1 MHFKA
6 NPFRMR
12 CISHTQDF
20 VECTIAL
27 PLSKSIVN
35 RLLVIN
41 SLSGGFAIDGLV
53 PDSSDTVVMQNLLQ
67 EISNRSLSTTIF
79 SEINVGNAGTV
90 MRFLTALLAV
100 TPGNWLITGTE
111 RMQNRPVK
119 PLTDALQN
127 LGANL
132 SFTNIS
138 GFPPIKIIGNSQMKG
153 GPVKLNAGIS
163 SQFISALMMLGPI
176 LQGGIVIELQGE
188 IISASYIRMTKSLMQ
203 KSGADV
209 QFAGNTIT
217 IKEQKYNDID
227 YFSIIEPDWSAAAF
241 WYQVA
246 AFTPDARII
255 LKGLSSESVQG
266 DSVLP
271 AIYNELGISSIFTN
285 EGLLL
290 TKSDQ
295 LAVREFNF
303 DFTECPDLAQAVIV
317 TCAALGIKGH
327 FTGLKTLRV
336 KETDRIEAL
345 RNELTKLG
353 YGVDVIDNEMFLSG
367 VIFINKH
374 DHTPVIV
381 KCYDD
386 HRMAMSF
393 ATLAILRD
401 DICIEEP
408 EVVKKSY
415 PGFWDDLAKAGFAQ

>member
-1 MHFKA
+1 MHCVT
-6 NPFRMR
+6 NN
-12 CISHTQDF
+12 QNF
-20 VECTIAL
+20 VDCKITL

-35 RLLVIN
+35 RLLIIN
-41 SLSGGFAIDGLV
+41 QLSGGSTIKGLV
-53 PDSSDTVVMQNLLQ
+53 PDSADTVVMQHLLQ
-67 EISNRSLSTTIF
+67 EINAKNNSSDTV

-100 TPGNWLITGTE
+100 TPGKWFITGTD
-111 RMQNRPVK
+111 RMQQRPVK
-119 PLTDALQN
+119 PLTDALQS
-127 LGANL
+127 LGADL
-132 SFTNIS
+132 AFKNIP
-138 GFPPIKIIGNSQMKG
+138 GYPPIQIIGNPQLKG
-153 GPVKLNAGIS
+153 GTVQLNAGIS
-163 SQFISALMMLGPI
+163 SQFISALMMLGPV
-176 LQGGIVIELQGE
+176 LQGGIVLELQGD
-188 IISASYIRMTKSLMQ
+188 IISASYIRMTQGLMQ
-203 KSGADV
+203 KAGADV
-209 QFAGNTIT
+209 SFIGNTVK
-217 IKEQKYNDID
+217 IKEQKYKEINYLRIV
-227 YFSIIEPDWSAAAF
+227 EPDWSAAAF

-255 LKGLSSESVQG
+255 LKGLRNQSVQG

-271 AIYNELGISSIFTN
+271 AIYKNLGINSVFTDQ
-285 EGLLL
+285 GLLL
-290 TKSDQ
+290 TKGGQPS
-295 LAVREFNF
+295 VREYNY

-336 KETDRIEAL
+336 KETDRIDAL

-353 YGVDVIDNEMFLSG
+353 YGVDVVDDQIFLSG
-367 VIFINKH
+367 TIFLNKH
-374 DHTPVIV
+374 DHSQVVV

-415 PGFWDDLAKAGFAQ
+415 PSFWHDMEQAGLVLG

>member
-1 MHFKA
+1 
-6 NPFRMR
+6 MR
-12 CISHTQDF
+12 CISNQQDF
-20 VECTIAL
+20 VECTITL

-41 SLSGGFAIDGLV
+41 RLSGGITINGLI
-53 PDSSDTVVMQNLLQ
+53 PDSTDTVVMQDLLQ
-67 EISNRSLSTTIF
+67 KIGTRSVNQGTLT
-79 SEINVGNAGTV
+79 EINVGNAGTV

-100 TPGNWLITGTE
+100 TPGNWVITGTE

-119 PLTDALQN
+119 PLTDALQS
-127 LGANL
+127 LGADL
-132 SFTNIS
+132 TFVKTP
-138 GFPPIKIIGNSQMKG
+138 GYPPIQIIGNPNMKG
-153 GPVKLNAGIS
+153 GTVKLNAGIS
-163 SQFISALMMLGPI
+163 SQFISAMMMLGPI
-176 LQGGIVIELQGE
+176 LKGGIVIELQGE
-188 IISASYIRMTKSLMQ
+188 ITSASYIRMTQALMQ

-209 QFAGNTIT
+209 VFEGNTVT
-217 IKEQKYNDID
+217 IKEQKYDDID

-246 AFTPDARII
+246 AFTPDAHII
-255 LKGLSSESVQG
+255 LKGLRSESVQG

-271 AIYNELGISSIFTN
+271 EIYKYLGINSVFTDK
-285 EGLLL
+285 GLLL
-290 TKSDQ
+290 TKSVQ
-295 LAVREFNF
+295 PAVREFNY

-317 TCAALGIKGH
+317 TCAALGTKGH

-353 YGVDVIDNEMFLSG
+353 YGVDVIDNEIFLSG
-367 VIFINKH
+367 TTFINKH
-374 DHTPVIV
+374 DHTPKIV

-415 PGFWDDLAKAGFAQ
+415 PGFWDDMAEAGFVLGYVK

>member
-1 MHFKA
+1 
-6 NPFRMR
+6 MR
-12 CISHTQDF
+12 CISNQQDF
-20 VECTIAL
+20 VECAITL

-41 SLSGGFAIDGLV
+41 RLSGGTTINGLI
-53 PDSSDTVVMQNLLQ
+53 PDSTDTVVMQRLLQ
-67 EISNRSLSTTIF
+67 EIAAHSANQGKLI
-79 SEINVGNAGTV
+79 EVNVGNAGTV
-90 MRFLTALLAV
+90 MRFLTAILAV
-100 TPGNWLITGTE
+100 TPGNWVITGTE

-119 PLTDALQN
+119 PLTDALQC

-132 SFTNIS
+132 SFEKKS
-138 GFPPIKIIGNSQMKG
+138 GYPPIKIIGNPQLRG
-153 GPVKLNAGIS
+153 GVVELNAGIS
-163 SQFISALMMLGPI
+163 SQFISALMMLGPV
-176 LQGGIVIELQGE
+176 LKDGIVIELQGE
-188 IISASYIRMTKSLMQ
+188 IISASYIRMTQALMQ
-203 KSGADV
+203 KAGADV
-209 QFAGNTIT
+209 VFVRNTIT

-246 AFTPDARII
+246 AFTPDARIV
-255 LKGLSSESVQG
+255 LKGLRKESVQG

-271 AIYNELGISSIFTN
+271 KIYRNLGIASVFTD

-295 LAVREFNF
+295 PGIREFNY

-353 YGVDVIDNEMFLSG
+353 YGVDVIDNEIFLSG
-367 VIFINKH
+367 SIFVNKH
-374 DHTPVIV
+374 DHAPKIV
-381 KCYDD
+381 RCYDD

-393 ATLAILRD
+393 ATLAILRN

-415 PGFWDDLAKAGFAQ
+415 PGFWDDMAKAGLLQK

>member
-1 MHFKA
+1 
-6 NPFRMR
+6 MR
-12 CISHTQDF
+12 CISNQQDF
-20 VECTIAL
+20 VECAITL

-41 SLSGGFAIDGLV
+41 RLSGGTTINGLI
-53 PDSSDTVVMQNLLQ
+53 PDSTDTVVMQRLLQ
-67 EISNRSLSTTIF
+67 EIAAHSANQGKLI
-79 SEINVGNAGTV
+79 EVNVGNAGTV
-90 MRFLTALLAV
+90 MRFLTAILAV
-100 TPGNWLITGTE
+100 TPGNWVITGTE

-119 PLTDALQN
+119 PLTDALQC

-132 SFTNIS
+132 SFEKKS
-138 GFPPIKIIGNSQMKG
+138 GYPPIKIIGNPQLRG
-153 GPVKLNAGIS
+153 GVVELNAGIS
-163 SQFISALMMLGPI
+163 SQFISALMMLGPV
-176 LQGGIVIELQGE
+176 LKDGIVIELQGE
-188 IISASYIRMTKSLMQ
+188 IISASYIRMTQALMQ
-203 KSGADV
+203 KAGADV
-209 QFAGNTIT
+209 VFVRNTIT

-246 AFTPDARII
+246 AFTPDARIV
-255 LKGLSSESVQG
+255 LKGLRNESVQG

-271 AIYNELGISSIFTN
+271 KIYRNLGIASVFTD

-295 LAVREFNF
+295 PGIREFNY

-353 YGVDVIDNEMFLSG
+353 YGVDVIDNEIFLSG
-367 VIFINKH
+367 SIFVNKH
-374 DHTPVIV
+374 DHAPKIV
-381 KCYDD
+381 RCYDD

-393 ATLAILRD
+393 ATLAILRN

-415 PGFWDDLAKAGFAQ
+415 PGFWDDMAKAGLLQK